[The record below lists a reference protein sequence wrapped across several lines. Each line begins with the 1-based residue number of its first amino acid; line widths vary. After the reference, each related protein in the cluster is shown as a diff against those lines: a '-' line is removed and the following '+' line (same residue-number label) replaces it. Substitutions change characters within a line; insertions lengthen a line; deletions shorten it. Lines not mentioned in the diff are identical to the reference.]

1 MVGDFMKEIQIL
13 KEINKDAKMGMD
25 SITMVSNKVQ
35 DQKFKKLLDQQ
46 HNEYQNIFDRTQELL
61 VQENESIQDVPSM
74 QKAMAWTGIQMN
86 TMNDK
91 SNSKLSE
98 LLIQGNDMGVI
109 KGTKLLNK
117 SSFTTSEIENL
128 LSDFVRLQEKNIDDL
143 KKFL

>member
-1 MVGDFMKEIQIL
+1 MQEVDIL

-25 SITMVSNKVQ
+25 SINMVSKKVT
-35 DQKFKKLLDQQ
+35 DDKFQKILDGQ

-61 VQENESIQDVPSM
+61 IQENSEIQDVPAM

-109 KGTKLLNK
+109 KGTKLLNDY
-117 SSFTTSEIENL
+117 SFTTPEIKNL
-128 LSDFVRLQEKNIDDL
+128 LSDFIRLQEKNIDDL

>member
-1 MVGDFMKEIQIL
+1 MQEIEIL

-25 SITMVSNKVQ
+25 SITMVNEKVQ
-35 DQKFKKLLDQQ
+35 DQKFRKLLDNQ

-61 VQENESIQDVPSM
+61 VQENEDMKDVPSM

-109 KGTKLLNK
+109 KGTKLLNE
-117 SSFTTSEIENL
+117 SSFTTPEIENL

>member
-1 MVGDFMKEIQIL
+1 MKEIQIL

-35 DQKFKKLLDQQ
+35 DQNFKKLLDQQ

-128 LSDFVRLQEKNIDDL
+128 LSDFVKLQEKNIDDL

>member
-1 MVGDFMKEIQIL
+1 MQEIDIL

-25 SITMVSNKVQ
+25 SVTMVNKKVQ
-35 DQKFKKLLDQQ
+35 DEKFKELLDEQ

-61 VQENESIQDVPSM
+61 VQNNSDIKDVPSM
-74 QKAMAWTGIQMN
+74 QKTMIWAGIQVN
-86 TMNDK
+86 TINDK
-91 SNSKLSE
+91 SNSKFSE

-109 KGTKLLNK
+109 KGTKLLNE
-117 SSFTTSEIENL
+117 SSFTTPEIENL

>member
-1 MVGDFMKEIQIL
+1 MQEVDIL

-25 SITMVSNKVQ
+25 SINMVSKKVT
-35 DQKFKKLLDQQ
+35 DDKFQKILDEQ

-61 VQENESIQDVPSM
+61 IQENSEIQDVPTM

-109 KGTKLLNK
+109 KGTKLLNDY
-117 SSFTTSEIENL
+117 SFTTPEIKNL
-128 LSDFVRLQEKNIDDL
+128 LSDFIRLQEKNIDDL

>member
-1 MVGDFMKEIQIL
+1 MKEIQIL

-128 LSDFVRLQEKNIDDL
+128 LSDFVRLQEKNINDL

>member
-1 MVGDFMKEIQIL
+1 MKEIDIL

-25 SITMVSNKVQ
+25 SIAMVNEKVQ
-35 DQKFKKLLDQQ
+35 DEKFRKLLDSQ

-61 VQENESIQDVPSM
+61 VQKNEDMKDVPSM

-109 KGTKLLNK
+109 KGTKLLNE
-117 SSFTTSEIENL
+117 SSFTTPEIENL
-128 LSDFVRLQEKNIDDL
+128 LFDFVRLQEKNIDDL

>member
-1 MVGDFMKEIQIL
+1 MQEIEIL

-25 SITMVSNKVQ
+25 SLTMVTKKVQ
-35 DQKFKKLLDQQ
+35 DEKFKKLLNSQ
-46 HNEYQNIFDRTQELL
+46 HDEYQNIFDRTQELL
-61 VQENESIQDVPSM
+61 VQENKNIQDVPTM
-74 QKAMAWTGIQMN
+74 QKVMAWTGIQMN
-86 TMNDK
+86 TLNDK

-109 KGTKLLNK
+109 KGTKLLNE
-117 SSFTTSEIENL
+117 SNFTTPEIENL

>member
-1 MVGDFMKEIQIL
+1 MKEIQIL

-98 LLIQGNDMGVI
+98 LLIQGNGMGVI
-109 KGTKLLNK
+109 KGTKLLNE

-128 LSDFVRLQEKNIDDL
+128 LSDFVKLQEKNIDDL

>member
-1 MVGDFMKEIQIL
+1 MQENEIL

-25 SITMVSNKVQ
+25 SLTMVTKKVQ
-35 DQKFKKLLDQQ
+35 DEKFKKLLNSQ
-46 HNEYQNIFDRTQELL
+46 HDEYQNIFDRTQELL
-61 VQENESIQDVPSM
+61 VQENKNIQDVPTM
-74 QKAMAWTGIQMN
+74 QKVMAWTGVQMN
-86 TMNDK
+86 TLNDK

-109 KGTKLLNK
+109 KGTKLLNE
-117 SSFTTSEIENL
+117 SNFTTPEIENL